1 MGDKKACFDDQVTVF
16 PGEFR
21 INIKR
26 KVEVILRVYYRMVV
40 ITNDY
45 RATDEQIVCSDI
57 YMYIKSQVSQE
68 TDSLLT
74 SRFHEWR
81 YLTKPKTQKQ
91 QLKTYDSTDLN

>member
-1 MGDKKACFDDQVTVF
+1 
-16 PGEFR
+16 
-21 INIKR
+21 
-26 KVEVILRVYYRMVV
+26 MVV

-45 RATDEQIVCSDI
+45 RATDEYIVCSDI
-57 YMYIKSQVSQE
+57 YMYIKNQISQE

-91 QLKTYDSTDLN
+91 QPKTNDSADLN